1 MSNLAQLERRIA
13 ALEANR
19 GAVLRFGSVTQVDAQ
34 AGTARVLL
42 DDADN
47 LVSMPL
53 RVLQHRTLKDK
64 HQLMPDLGEQVVCLF
79 SGQGFEQGVILGAAY
94 SSKDPAPGRPA
105 QNWYYKFEDG
115 TWLEYDR
122 KTHLLT
128 ASVRGDVALDA
139 DKNVTAKAGESLE
152 AEAGKDISMKA
163 GQSISLTAPQIL
175 LNGTISGTSTGNI
188 NLSAGGNININGAQ
202 VEINN
207 EGCE

>member
-19 GAVLRFGSVTQVDAQ
+19 GAVLRFGSVTQVDAR

-53 RVLQHRTLKDK
+53 RVLQNRTLKDK
-64 HQLMPDLGEQVVCLF
+64 HQLLPDLNEQVACLF
-79 SGQGFEQGVILGAAY
+79 SGQGFEQGLILGAVY
-94 SSKDPAPGRPA
+94 SSKDAAPDRPA
-105 QNWYYKFEDG
+105 QDWYYKFEDG

-122 KTHLLT
+122 KAHLLT

-139 DKNVTAKAGESLE
+139 DKNVTAKAGESIE
-152 AEAGKDISMKA
+152 AEAGKNIKLTA
-163 GQSISLTAPQIL
+163 AQTISLTAPQIL
-175 LNGTISGTSTGNI
+175 LNGNISGTSMGGI
-188 NLSAGGNININGAQ
+188 NLSAGGAITINGAE
-202 VEINN
+202 VSLN